1 MLQEIIYFIKNNYN
15 SVYLLNF
22 KLKKL
27 NNIKKFFTIKD
38 LENISGI
45 KAHTIRIWE
54 KRYNLLSPQR
64 TDTNIRYYSP
74 ESLQKLLNVVLLN
87 KNNFKISKIAQLSND
102 SIEINARELAFKIAV
117 NDEAINSFKLAM
129 FQFDKVLFN
138 NTYNKLLH
146 KKTFRELFKDV
157 FIPFLNHIG
166 LLWQTNTLLPA
177 HEHFISNLISQK
189 IQINTEK
196 LEYST
201 SNTDITYVLFL
212 PENEIHELGLLYL
225 NYELVLRGYKTIYL
239 GQSLPLNNL
248 NYFFESDTDIC
259 FITSMTVMPY
269 DDKVNDYFY
278 EVEDILKDTNHKFIA
293 IGKKAMDLKEIIF
306 KSNIHVYPSLIDV
319 LKYL

>member
-1 MLQEIIYFIKNNYN
+1 M
-15 SVYLLNF
+15 
-22 KLKKL
+22 